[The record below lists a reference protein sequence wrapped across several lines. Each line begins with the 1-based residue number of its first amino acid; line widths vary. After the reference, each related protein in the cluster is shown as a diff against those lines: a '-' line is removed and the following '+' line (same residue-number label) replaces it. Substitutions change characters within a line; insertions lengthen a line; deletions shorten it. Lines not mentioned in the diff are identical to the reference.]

1 MNSTSPKP
9 FAFVIMPFLKEF
21 DDIYQ
26 LGIKPACEKAG
37 AYAERVDEQIFHES
51 ILQRIYNQISKADVI
66 IADMTGRNPNVFYE
80 AGYAHALGKPVILL
94 TQAAEDIPFD
104 LKHYPHI
111 VYGGRIT
118 DLIPELVKRVTFAVE
133 KPKAA
138 TEGDIIEVYV
148 DGKSLRSNPNIIYP
162 IKQMPVYGFTVKFD
176 FYNSTY
182 SSFRKTTF
190 KIGFMSSKVS
200 SVTERAKQFLFYQP
214 YSQPDGISTLHLDSR
229 SFNLL
234 PGAWAAVAPDFRCLE
249 KSKFDDN
256 EIIELT
262 LRIFTEEA
270 PFDFPFTVQIASEK
284 LEVESSPTEA
294 VPRRSRLKK

>member
-1 MNSTSPKP
+1 MNNDTSPKP

-26 LGIKPACEKAG
+26 LGIKPSCEKSG

-118 DLIPELVKRVTFAVE
+118 DLIPELERRVKFAIDQPRE
-133 KPKAA
+133 AA
-138 TEGDIIEVYV
+138 KRDSIEVYV
-148 DGKSLRSNPNIIYP
+148 GGKNLKYNNNLSYSIDQQGFAFEVRLDIHNSVNSLFKKATFQLGIFTSNKIRLIYAQEGRNARYFQSYEQP
-162 IKQMPVYGFTVKFD
+162 EANTV
-176 FYNSTY
+176 
-182 SSFRKTTF
+182 
-190 KIGFMSSKVS
+190 
-200 SVTERAKQFLFYQP
+200 
-214 YSQPDGISTLHLDSR
+214 LHLDSKT
-229 SFNLL
+229 FNLL
-234 PGAWAAVAPDFRCLE
+234 PGSWDVAAPNILCH
-249 KSKFDDN
+249 DDN
-256 EIIELT
+256 KITPGEIIELT
-262 LRIFTEEA
+262 LRIFTEEG
-270 PFDFPFTVQIASEK
+270 PLDFPFNITFYKQEQESNQ
-284 LEVESSPTEA
+284 VEA
-294 VPRRSRLKK
+294 AA